1 MDGFTA
7 AHCNSSCVVS
17 SGPFHIHQ
25 PSRGSVRVWVRHG
38 GHNLFLPLC
47 GKQGP
52 LHLWMGAIQ
61 DRVSAI
67 RRPQPMSCQMYA
79 SPKPVVEWVTFWVG
93 QIFMQ
98 VSTLVFSQMQCSL
111 LWIECLRGGS
121 HHATPGSRFWRNPEK
136 FSHPFRG
143 RKVCTSVL
151 HSDEGM
157 FLKI

>member
-1 MDGFTA
+1 MDGFL
-7 AHCNSSCVVS
+7 VS

-38 GHNLFLPLC
+38 GLNVFVPLC

-93 QIFMQ
+93 QIFVCKYDNPHFLRCNAVSFGSNVCEEAHIMQ
-98 VSTLVFSQMQCSL
+98 LQEADSGETQKSFLIRSEEERSVHLSCIVMKECS
-111 LWIECLRGGS
+111 
-121 HHATPGSRFWRNPEK
+121 
-136 FSHPFRG
+136 
-143 RKVCTSVL
+143 
-151 HSDEGM
+151 
-157 FLKI
+157 